1 MFSAMN
7 WANLLKKGAMRRVR
21 PYLAAIGIVAIASV
35 ARQAITPILGNS
47 FPLITY
53 WPATVVIAYFFGFRA
68 ALFTIGISL
77 IAGRLFFMR
86 PLHPLLF
93 PAPVDVVFASFF
105 AVFTVCVAMFMESL
119 RMARMEAESNATLA
133 KQRLKALEAE
143 VAARQTERS
152 WAESVLASIGD
163 GVIAADSKGIVTY
176 TNSVAAQLTGWS
188 PEEAA
193 RQPVTRVFYTIEQ
206 DPHSLLAATD
216 GRVIP
221 IEHNTS
227 VIRDSDGLEVGKV
240 VVFRDITAQRK
251 GQEALEASEKRLHA
265 SLKAAGSAAW
275 EWNTETGEIICS
287 KEFRELTGVRA
298 HADYI
303 DFESWMQSAHQ
314 DDRRQL
320 ENELLSATK
329 HGSECRLEHR
339 AWRDGEVRWLT
350 LLGKMSG
357 PGRMTGIVV
366 DVTDRHRMEEK
377 LRNAAKQES
386 LGVLS
391 GGIAHDFNNLL
402 TTILGYAS
410 MLRSEVIPDSA
421 AADYAR
427 NIEISSERAA
437 HLTRQILAY
446 SGQGRFAVERIDLS
460 AHVRRCVSDL
470 DGIHASKLGNRIRLR
485 MNLEQGLPTIKAD
498 PRQVDQVVTSILT
511 NSIEAIGDD
520 PGCIQIKAK
529 SRTISGSDRTGDVP
543 AGRYVVL
550 EVSDNGPG
558 MDEITKAK
566 IFDPFFTTKF
576 MGRGLGLAAVHGIV
590 RGHGGA
596 IHLESRPGEG
606 TAFQIF
612 WPTSTASE

>member
-1 MFSAMN
+1 VESAGKFSVKEEDSLMEG
-7 WANLLKKGAMRRVR
+7 GAMRKLR
-21 PYLAAIGIVAIASV
+21 PYAAAIGIVAIASA
-35 ARQAITPILGNS
+35 AREAIVPFLGNS

-53 WPATVVIAYFFGFRA
+53 WPAAVVTAYFFGFRA
-68 ALFTIGISL
+68 ALFAIGVSL
-77 IAGRLFFMR
+77 VAGRLLFMR

-105 AVFTVCVAMFMESL
+105 AIFSVSVAMFMESL
-119 RMARMEAESNATLA
+119 RIARREAESNARLA
-133 KQRLKALEAE
+133 KERL
-143 VAARQTERS
+143 R
-152 WAESVLASIGD
+152 
-163 GVIAADSKGIVTY
+163 
-176 TNSVAAQLTGWS
+176 
-188 PEEAA
+188 
-193 RQPVTRVFYTIEQ
+193 
-206 DPHSLLAATD
+206 
-216 GRVIP
+216 
-221 IEHNTS
+221 
-227 VIRDSDGLEVGKV
+227 
-240 VVFRDITAQRK
+240 
-251 GQEALEASEKRLHA
+251 ALEASEKRLHD

-287 KEFRELTGVRA
+287 KEFRDLTGVLA
-298 HADYI
+298 HGDHI
-303 DFESWMQSAHQ
+303 DFASWMQSAHQ

-320 ENELLSATK
+320 QVELVSSAQ
-329 HGSECRLEHR
+329 HGTECRLEHR

-350 LLGKMSG
+350 LLGRASG

-410 MLRSEVIPDSA
+410 ILRADLMPDSP

-427 NIEISSERAA
+427 NIEIASERAA

-446 SGQGRFAVERIDLS
+446 SGQGRIAVERIDLT
-460 AHVRRCVSDL
+460 AHVRQCVSDL
-470 DGIHASKLGNRIRLR
+470 DSVHANKIGNRIRLR
-485 MNLEQGLPTIKAD
+485 MNLEQGLPTIQAD

-511 NSIEAIGDD
+511 NSIEAIGDES
-520 PGCIQIKAK
+520 GCIQVKAK
-529 SRTISGSDRTGDVP
+529 SRTVSGSDPTADVP
-543 AGRYVVL
+543 AGQYVVL

-576 MGRGLGLAAVHGIV
+576 MGRGLGLAAVQGIV

-596 IHLESRPGEG
+596 IHLESKLGEG
-606 TAFQIF
+606 AAFQIF
-612 WPTSTASE
+612 WPVADG